1 MLMVITL
8 VLIILEVIFGL
19 VRADNV
25 WWSLIILVETHRQSH
40 RHLLSTQSTSWLAW
54 GKASIV
60 CWIRRLRTLNEYH
73 LPTTT
78 TTYHLPT
85 IWNTSQYYSTL
96 NEYHCCPPSTYYVE
110 YFITLLCHI
119 PVYHILAYF
128 YLPPYFCPRQELHHT
143 LSITNTVIQIRKI
156 IMVLIKGTFWFW
168 AHCEF
173 RGSKVYQI
181 FLQSR

>member
-1 MLMVITL
+1 MITDHPGG
-8 VLIILEVIFGL
+8 ETCW
-19 VRADNV
+19 N
-25 WWSLIILVETHRQSH
+25 WSFISSPIHLLAGYDHRCQSQSH
-40 RHLLSTQSTSWLAW
+40 HHLLSTQSTSWLAR

-60 CWIRRLRTLNEYH
+60 CWIQRLRTLNEYH

-128 YLPPYFCPRQELHHT
+128 YLPPYFCPRQERHD
-143 LSITNTVIQIRKI
+143 TNTAIQIRKI
-156 IMVLIKGTFWFW
+156 IMVLI
-168 AHCEF
+168 
-173 RGSKVYQI
+173 
-181 FLQSR
+181 